1 MTAPIKCL
9 QWGETALHCAAS
21 EGHPE
26 VVRTLLSA
34 GALPDIRDK
43 VGKVRRERE

>member
-1 MTAPIKCL
+1 MTAPFKCL

-26 VVRTLLSA
+26 VVRTA
-34 GALPDIRDK
+34 RALPDIRDK
-43 VGKVRRERE
+43 VGEVRRERGVRV